1 MTCALSIAFKG
12 LAEVIATKYS
22 TIQPV
27 DGIIR
32 RFSTGQIWMSSAGL
46 PESFDP
52 TVAAREAFAWSGNV
66 PVSDF
71 TRLAGMLVSTSGM
84 VQVRLQAALSADQRP
99 AMTIRL
105 AAHLEQ
111 FCQRCLQPVTVVID
125 HEHTVE
131 WVADAT
137 ALERLDALGDDS
149 GADAVEYLP
158 MPDPAAVST
167 LVFVEDELILSL
179 PFVPMHEDCALP
191 VAVADTADDHP
202 FAALAQLKTL
212 KH

>member
-1 MTCALSIAFKG
+1 M
-12 LAEVIATKYS
+12 
-22 TIQPV
+22 
-27 DGIIR
+27 
-32 RFSTGQIWMSSAGL
+32 
-46 PESFDP
+46 
-52 TVAAREAFAWSGNV
+52 
-66 PVSDF
+66 
-71 TRLAGMLVSTSGM
+71 
-84 VQVRLQAALSADQRP
+84 
-99 AMTIRL
+99 
-105 AAHLEQ
+105 
-111 FCQRCLQPVTVVID
+111 VID

-179 PFVPMHEDCALP
+179 PIVPMHEDCALP